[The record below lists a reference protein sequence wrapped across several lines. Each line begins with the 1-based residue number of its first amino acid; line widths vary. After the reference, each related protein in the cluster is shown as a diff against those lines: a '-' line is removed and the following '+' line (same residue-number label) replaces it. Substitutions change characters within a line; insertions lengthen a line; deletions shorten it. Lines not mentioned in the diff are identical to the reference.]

1 MKLYG
6 CLLAATLLTLPA
18 CERKPNADRAD
29 GIKDAF
35 DARPH
40 EGILDAGEDVGD
52 AVKDAGRAAKEAVD
66 GD

>member
-1 MKLYG
+1 MRLYG
-6 CLLAATLLTLPA
+6 CLLAATLLTLPS
-18 CERKPNADRAD
+18 CERTPNIDRAD

-40 EGILDAGEDVGD
+40 EGVRDAGEDVGN
-52 AVKDAGRAAKEAVD
+52 AVRDAGRAAKDAAD

>member
-6 CLLAATLLTLPA
+6 SLLVATLLTLPA
-18 CERKPNADRAD
+18 CERTPNVDQAD

-40 EGILDAGEDVGD
+40 ESARDAGEDVGD
-52 AVKDAGRAAKEAVD
+52 AVLDAGRAAKDAVD